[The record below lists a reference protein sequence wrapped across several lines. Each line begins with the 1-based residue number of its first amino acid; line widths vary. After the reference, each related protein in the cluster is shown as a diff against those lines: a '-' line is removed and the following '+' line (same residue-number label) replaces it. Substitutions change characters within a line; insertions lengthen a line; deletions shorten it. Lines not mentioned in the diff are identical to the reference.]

1 MEQGDWLN
9 ILEGVPLGFNFFI
22 FIFPE
27 FVEIGVT
34 AAAVAAAAA
43 AGAAGAIIRDDD
55 VEEIAFQ
62 SHGLYFRFW
71 SEIRFFH
78 FLVIL

>member
-1 MEQGDWLN
+1 MPVIGVELNVPFRFFWMPVDIITSRPAPIMERGDWLN

-34 AAAVAAAAA
+34 AAA
-43 AGAAGAIIRDDD
+43 
-55 VEEIAFQ
+55 
-62 SHGLYFRFW
+62 
-71 SEIRFFH
+71 
-78 FLVIL
+78 